1 MSKELEELFEA
12 ITNKRKKFFEKYLK
26 MPNAI
31 EINGCMYSKLVE
43 HYALNDYMRENLF
56 KERPKIFGMDVYLS
70 LLVENNE
77 DINCYYIEGVDK

>member
-31 EINGCMYSKLVE
+31 EINAEMFTILYNYYLP
-43 HYALNDYMRENLF
+43 NDYILEKLQ
-56 KERPKIFGMDVYLS
+56 KERPQIYEMDVYLS